1 MAARSNV
8 MFRKYDLV
16 LSADLYVL
24 LSLCYFQCLYKLFRL
39 MVCIMHFTY
48 TYTFPT
54 AESAYF
60 SQVSFDLPS

>member
-1 MAARSNV
+1 
-8 MFRKYDLV
+8 
-16 LSADLYVL
+16 
-24 LSLCYFQCLYKLFRL
+24 

-60 SQVSFDLPS
+60 SQLSFDLPSQLKQKWTITEFYVWHGC